1 MGEILDF
8 VTSARFLT
16 WAAVIS
22 TIVIWVLIIFG
33 TPVVIRKLPPDFFSN
48 KKHLEPRGRDG
59 RPWPWFIL
67 LHLLKNLAG
76 VALVLLGTVGL
87 QGVLVVMMGLAIM
100 DIPKKAEAI
109 RWLAK
114 IPFVW
119 RLMSRIRAKAGL
131 PPFED
136 F

>member
-1 MGEILDF
+1 MGSFLET
-8 VTSARFLT
+8 VTGRQFLT
-16 WAAVIS
+16 WFA
-22 TIVIWVLIIFG
+22 IVTTVLIWALIIFG
-33 TPVVIRKLPPDFFSN
+33 TPVVIRSLPPDFFSN
-48 KKHLEPRGRDG
+48 RKHLQPRGREG
-59 RPWPWFIL
+59 RPLVWFL
-67 LHLLKNLAG
+67 FVHLLKNLAG
-76 VALVLLGTVGL
+76 VALILLGTVGL
-87 QGVLVVMMGLAIM
+87 QGVLVVMLGLAIM

-109 RWLAK
+109 RRLAR

>member
-1 MGEILDF
+1 MGSFLET
-8 VTSARFLT
+8 VTGRQFLT
-16 WAAVIS
+16 WFA
-22 TIVIWVLIIFG
+22 IVTTVLIWALIIFG
-33 TPVVIRKLPPDFFSN
+33 TPVVIRRLPADFFSN
-48 KKHLEPRGRDG
+48 AEHLRPRGRDG

>member
-8 VTSARFLT
+8 ITSARFLT
-16 WAAVIS
+16 WAAIVS

-48 KKHLEPRGRDG
+48 KKHLEPRGSEG
-59 RPWPWFIL
+59 RPLVWFL
-67 LHLLKNLAG
+67 FVHLLKNLAG
-76 VALVLLGTVGL
+76 VALILLGTVGL
-87 QGVLVVMMGLAIM
+87 QGVLVVMLGLAIM

-109 RWLAK
+109 RRLAR